1 MSIYPVNKFKSNIFP
16 GISITSLTP
25 TQVYNDAEV
34 KGEGYALVT
43 SMICSNKTSTPRKYS
58 LIIEKTTGT
67 GTNTAYLLY
76 DVMVPANTAFEVI
89 QGNKF
94 VLKENDRLL
103 AFSDAESGSTAG
115 VIDVTVSHV
124 VHIPPTST

>member
-16 GISITSLTP
+16 GIAISSLAP

-34 KGEGYALVT
+34 SGEGYALVT
-43 SMICSNKTSTPRKYS
+43 SMIASNKTATPRKLS
-58 LIIEKTTGT
+58 LLIEKTTGV

-76 DVMVPANTAFEVI
+76 DVIVPANTAFEVI

-103 AFSDAESGSTAG
+103 AFSDAEAGATAG
-115 VIDVTVSHV
+115 VVDMTVSHV
-124 VHIPPTST
+124 VHIPPTTT